1 MNAGD
6 AIIFAFLLGVSCA
19 AFLISFFQFKERG
32 FLFNNAY
39 LYASKKE
46 RETMNKKPH
55 YRQSAIIFLLLGIVF
70 LILAIETLFA
80 IKWLYPVAALV
91 VTGTIIYA
99 IVSSANMGRKNK

>member
-6 AIIFAFLLGVSCA
+6 VIIFAFLLVVSCA
-19 AFLISFFQFKERG
+19 AFIISFFQFKERG

-39 LYASKKE
+39 LYAPKKE

-55 YRQSAIIFLLLGIVF
+55 YRQSAIIFLLLGIIF
-70 LILAIETLFA
+70 LILALETLFT
-80 IKWLYPVAALV
+80 IKWLYPAAALV

-99 IVSSANMGRKNK
+99 IVSSADLRRKDK